1 MVGGPGIG
9 FGWRVGAA
17 LSVRDAVTPL
27 LRNITRRLTKTLD
40 LGTRTAAGTYRRTSS
55 TLDSGAR
62 AFRDADERGSHL
74 LEEARTRTQPHPAQA
89 SRERTW
95 NYQASAAESA
105 MRARRL
111 IDDVEFDGDMR
122 EAVARSS
129 TTVRKMRSDDGELNI
144 YKPIHGEEYDPGLP
158 FVHAPGALTSRE
170 IAAYRVD
177 ELLGFG
183 RVPTTAR
190 TDGVIGPDGR
200 ASGPGMI
207 QRFVESGPARTVAEY
222 PRAQQ
227 QQVAVLDYVI
237 GALDRHPGNYRTV
250 ERDGQL
256 EVVAIDH
263 GRSFPLSTRPLEINI
278 DSDFVTAQKGQR
290 LDDDVLRG
298 VQGVDMDRFRSALGD
313 AGLHDNAINGAV
325 ARLEKIREL
334 GMIPPDAR
342 VLPP

>member
-1 MVGGPGIG
+1 VVREPGIG
-9 FGWRVGAA
+9 FGWRVGAVLA
-17 LSVRDAVTPL
+17 VRDRVTPL
-27 LRNITRRLTKTLD
+27 LRHITQRLTRTLD
-40 LGTRTAAGTYRRTSS
+40 LGTRTAAGTYRRTSN
-55 TLDSGAR
+55 TLDLGAR
-62 AFRDADERGSHL
+62 EFRDADERSSHL
-74 LEEARTRTQPHPAQA
+74 LEEARTRIQAHPAQA
-89 SRERTW
+89 ARQRTW
-95 NYQASAAESA
+95 DYQPGAAESA

-111 IDDVEFDGDMR
+111 TTDVGFDGEMSV
-122 EAVARSS
+122 AVAKSS

-144 YKPIHGEEYDPGLP
+144 YKPIHGEYYDGRLP

-183 RVPTTAR
+183 RVPPTAR

-207 QRFVESGPARTVAEY
+207 QQFVESKPARAVGDY
-222 PRAQQ
+222 PKVQQ

-263 GRSFPLSTRPLEINI
+263 GRSFPLSTRPLEVNI
-278 DSDFVTAQKGQR
+278 DSDFAMAQKGVR
-290 LDDDVLRG
+290 LEGDVLRG
-298 VQGVDMDRFRSALGD
+298 VEGVDMDRFRAALGD
-313 AGLHDNAINGAV
+313 AGLHDNAIDGAV

-334 GMIPPDAR
+334 GMIPADAR